1 MILIDSS
8 VWIAFFNGSEGSA
21 VSALE
26 MLIDNEE
33 EVYLSEY
40 ILTEVLQGF
49 REDREYE
56 AARLCLL
63 RFPIARLRDTDSYL
77 EAAQLYRHCRRQG
90 ITIRK
95 TLDCLIA
102 CTAME
107 NELYLLHQDSD
118 FDRIASICPLKIYAK
133 SLQVD
138 FSPALTNLK

>member
-8 VWIAFFNGSEGSA
+8 VWIDFFNGTEGSA

-26 MLIDNEE
+26 KLIVDEE

-56 AARLCLL
+56 AARQCLV
-63 RFPIARLRDTDSYL
+63 RFPIARLQNKDSYV
-77 EAAQLYRHCRRQG
+77 EAAQIYRQCRKQG

-95 TLDCLIA
+95 TADCLIA
-102 CTAME
+102 RTAIE
-107 NELYLLHQDSD
+107 NDLYLLHKDND
-118 FDRIASICPLKIYAK
+118 FDLIASVCPLKIYA
-133 SLQVD
+133 
-138 FSPALTNLK
+138 

>member
-8 VWIAFFNGSEGSA
+8 VWIAFFNGSEGNA

-26 MLIDNEE
+26 TLIDEE
-33 EVYLSEY
+33 EDLYLSEY

-56 AARLCLL
+56 AARRCLL

-77 EAAQLYRHCRRQG
+77 EAAQIYRQCRRQG

-95 TLDCLIA
+95 TVDCLIA
-102 CTAME
+102 RTAME
-107 NELYLLHQDSD
+107 NDLYLLHQDSD
-118 FDRIASICPLKIYAK
+118 FDRIASVCPLKIYAK
-133 SLQVD
+133 GI
-138 FSPALTNLK
+138 